1 MTARQTRIRKEAER
15 PGIQESGQKLS
26 RSQLADRQ
34 PVGQRIV
41 ALRKQ
46 RGLTLLQVAGECGIS
61 EATLSRI
68 ENGQTGVSAEHL
80 FVMAQLFGVDMADF
94 FRHDAAPLMKGMRS
108 IIRKGEAGLHPLARY
123 ASELLHTDISSK
135 HMLPAINHVTARTLA
150 ETGGLKAHA
159 GEEFVFVL
167 SGTLSLHSEL
177 YTPAILKAGDS
188 CYFEGSMAHAY
199 LNTGVEDEVVIL
211 VVVHADEAG
220 PG

>member
-1 MTARQTRIRKEAER
+1 MRARQTRIHKDAESLDK
-15 PGIQESGQKLS
+15 QQSGQKTL
-26 RSQLADRQ
+26 RSQAADRQ
-34 PVGQRIV
+34 PLGQRIS

-108 IIRKGEAGLHPLARY
+108 IIRKGESELHPLARY

-135 HMLPAINHVTARTLA
+135 QMLPAINHVTARSLS
-150 ETGGLKAHA
+150 ETGGLQAHA

-177 YTPAILKAGDS
+177 YTPAILNAGDS

-211 VVVHADEAG
+211 VVVRADEAEQG
-220 PG
+220 

>member
-1 MTARQTRIRKEAER
+1 MRARQTRIHKDAESLDK
-15 PGIQESGQKLS
+15 QQSGQKTL
-26 RSQLADRQ
+26 RSQAADRQ
-34 PVGQRIV
+34 PVGQRIS

-108 IIRKGEAGLHPLARY
+108 IIRKGESELHPLARY

-135 HMLPAINHVTARTLA
+135 QMLPAINHVTARTLS
-150 ETGGLKAHA
+150 ETAGLQAHA

-177 YTPAILKAGDS
+177 YTPAILNAGDS

-211 VVVHADEAG
+211 VVVRADEAEQG
-220 PG
+220 

>member
-1 MTARQTRIRKEAER
+1 MTARQTRIRKEAES

-26 RSQLADRQ
+26 RSQVADRQ
-34 PVGQRIV
+34 PVGQRIS

-150 ETGGLKAHA
+150 ETGGLQAHA

-211 VVVHADEAG
+211 VVVRADEAG

>member
-1 MTARQTRIRKEAER
+1 MRARQTRIHKDAESLDK
-15 PGIQESGQKLS
+15 QQSGQKTL
-26 RSQLADRQ
+26 RSQAADRQ
-34 PVGQRIV
+34 PVGQRIS

-108 IIRKGEAGLHPLARY
+108 IIRKGESELHPLARY

-135 HMLPAINHVTARTLA
+135 QMLPAINHVTARSLS
-150 ETGGLKAHA
+150 ETGGLQAHA

-177 YTPAILKAGDS
+177 YTPAILNAGDS

-211 VVVHADEAG
+211 VVVRADEAEQG
-220 PG
+220 

>member
-1 MTARQTRIRKEAER
+1 MRARQTRIHKDAESLDK
-15 PGIQESGQKLS
+15 QQSGQKTL
-26 RSQLADRQ
+26 RSQAADRQ
-34 PVGQRIV
+34 PVGQRIS

-108 IIRKGEAGLHPLARY
+108 IIRKGESELHPLARY

-135 HMLPAINHVTARTLA
+135 QMLPAINHVTARSLS
-150 ETGGLKAHA
+150 ETGGLQAHA

-177 YTPAILKAGDS
+177 YTPAILNAGDS

-199 LNTGVEDEVVIL
+199 LNAGVEDEVVIL
-211 VVVHADEAG
+211 VVVRADEAEQG
-220 PG
+220 